1 MARSRGRQTGE
12 RADMAL
18 RWLPTDNKQIVFAA
32 VPPVAF
38 LGGRGRQFL
47 G

>member
-1 MARSRGRQTGE
+1 MQQTNW
-12 RADMAL
+12 RADMAR

-38 LGGRGRQFL
+38 LGGRQFL